1 MMHDDT
7 YIIPNPPVLPIH
19 SASIPQ
25 PPSLVVVDADMPRH
39 AVATCQK
46 IAEILEHMINIR
58 MVTGG
63 IDAYTLI
70 EHYLRLAKGVTEQGN
85 VYVRSRQR
93 RDTHDKDGDE

>member
-1 MMHDDT
+1 M
-7 YIIPNPPVLPIH
+7 
-19 SASIPQ
+19 SASTTT
-25 PPSLVVVDADMPRH
+25 SEGG
-39 AVATCQK
+39 C
-46 IAEILEHMINIR
+46 
-58 MVTGG
+58 G